1 MSRVFNLPV
10 SILWTLLDKHTPSDC
25 LVLLNV
31 EFISMIGYNFS
42 PSSPNPR
49 HVKSPL
55 KIMLHYFGGK
65 YFYLYM
71 FKEMLENP
79 IKIGY
84 LFTYFFPSQLPDF

>member
-1 MSRVFNLPV
+1 M
-10 SILWTLLDKHTPSDC
+10 
-25 LVLLNV
+25 
-31 EFISMIGYNFS
+31 EFIGIIWNNFS
-42 PSSPNPR
+42 PTFPNPM
-49 HVKSPL
+49 HVNSLL